1 MKARINYKSK
11 KTIIIISVAL
21 VLLIVAITGT
31 VAFVKGNRN
40 ASAAVNVDSSS
51 SSQNGENNNGT
62 NAGLQNNGDQ
72 NNGETVND
80 KENLPNAGNNAN
92 PEETENNLNSANTGN
107 NGDNSSNT
115 NGGTTGATT
124 GNGSTNG
131 TSNRNNGSSTTTTT
145 GGANVPN
152 QDYTQTTVI
161 PGREN
166 VLVEQNTEI
175 GWSPIS
181 VAAYTAASRL
191 KVHKPDLELQKYAY
205 LDGDSLEELPVNTA
219 VQKGETITYVIK
231 ITNKGNEDA
240 KNIRTIDEI
249 PEGTELVSISE
260 GGALNNEGKIAWKN
274 DIKAGETVTVS
285 FKAKVTADSVNLIK
299 NTAKVNGEETPE
311 TKTPIIT
318 AVKTANVVTTIDKE
332 EVLEDRYAK
341 VGETIRYT
349 ITVKNT
355 SEVDGT
361 TVITDIIPDGTT
373 LVDGTITENGKFD
386 KENKTITW
394 NNVVV
399 PANSE
404 VSVNFDVVV
413 NAKTIAGEDVK
424 SVKNTATIGNT
435 PTEEVETKVANI
447 TTVKTSEGI
456 HADGTPVTEEN
467 PLHEL
472 DRITYTLTATNNGNG
487 KGTVKISDTV
497 PEGTTLVADSI
508 KIGNDTYTEKE
519 LNEGIDVT
527 LEAGEKKSITFIVT
541 INPFKDEKIVVRNA
555 DAKQDEKE
563 VPPTDDEVIKEYVSI
578 DVNKEFVD
586 KENVDELRPTEIV
599 VALYK
604 NAGDATHIDT
614 RTLNEQNNWKA
625 SFTNL
630 DKYDFETQELIKYD
644 AKELNVDKNYT
655 ASYEKNKE
663 KNNITLKIT
672 NTLKYESVLTNI
684 TANKVWNDNE
694 NKVGARK
701 SVTFELYADGVATGK
716 TQTATADDWT
726 VEFKNVQKYN
736 KDGSEI
742 KYTVIET
749 TQVEHYNKPAYSD
762 NGLTVTNTIDYTTFK
777 TRVVATKK
785 WIDPENAKRPEVTI
799 NLYQNG
805 SEDVYATYTLK
816 NGETLHEFTN
826 LQKYDENGNEYLYT
840 VEEAEVEGYT
850 PEYSNDTLTITN
862 VINQENTVTI
872 SGKKTWIAPAGT
884 TYPTITIKLYKN
896 GIFEN
901 KVELTNGTTNYEF
914 NNLPKYKVDE
924 NGQYELDENGNVQL
938 NKYTVEEDAVDGYTS
953 VKAQNG
959 FDFINTI
966 NQEKITING
975 TKTWID
981 PQGTTHDPITINL
994 LRDGKKINSTTLANG
1009 TTSYEFKDLDRYDL
1023 SDGHEYVYK
1032 VEEINVKGY
1041 QTSYAGEYNE
1051 QITNTINQ
1059 EKLSINGTKTW
1070 IDPQGTTHNPITINL
1085 LRDGKNV
1092 DHVTL
1097 ANGTTTYKFENLD
1110 KFAQDGHI
1118 YKYTIVEE
1126 AVEGYTP
1133 TYSGEYNENI
1143 TNTINQDNTVSVTGV
1158 KIWVDP
1164 QGTTHNPITINL
1176 LRDGKNVDHVTLA
1189 NGTTNYKFENLDKY
1203 APDGHI
1209 YKYTVSEDAVD
1220 GYQTTYGE
1228 NTITNTINQEKLS
1241 INGTKTWIDPQGT
1254 EHKEITVNLLRDNEK
1269 VNFVTLANGITNYEF
1284 KDLEKYAPDGHI
1296 YKYKVE
1302 EENVSGY
1309 TTSYTGEYNENITNT
1324 INQEKVSINGEKK
1337 WVAPTGTKFPT
1348 ITINLLR
1355 DGEKI
1360 DSKELVN
1367 GTTSYSFE
1375 NLDRYDLIN
1384 GHEYEYTVSEEK
1396 VEGYTTSYSDD
1407 KKSTITNTIEQ
1418 KYKTISGTKTW
1429 IAPAGTIYPNIEITL
1444 YRNGEEYKTITLES
1458 GKTSYEFKDLETY
1471 APDGSIYNYSVEETK
1486 LSNYTSEK
1494 AENGVDFINTIKQE
1508 QVSVRGSKTWV
1519 IPAGKIVPTI
1529 TINLLR
1535 DGEKVNSVELTNGTT
1550 SYSFENLDRYDLTDG
1565 HEYKY
1570 TVSEGTVEGYKSEQ
1584 NENNFT
1590 NTIEQ
1595 DNTVIV
1601 SGNKTWVTPAGTTHP
1616 TVTINLLK
1624 NGEQYKTTTIAN
1636 GNTTYEFTGLPK
1648 YKTDANGNFVLDV
1661 NGNIELNE
1669 YTVEEA
1675 ELNGYTSEK
1684 AANGVDFVN
1693 TIDQELISIS
1703 GEKTWVD
1710 PEGTTLVHPE
1720 ITINLIKNGTKASA
1734 IKLANGNT
1742 KYEFTEL
1749 PKYKTDENGKYVL
1762 DSNGNVQLN
1771 RYTIEEENVRNY
1783 TTSYN
1788 GYNITN
1794 TFNQDI
1800 QGTVEITTTT
1810 TSQTS
1815 VKTPLDVVFVLDIS
1829 GSMNDNDKDKTMVD
1843 SVNTAIS
1850 TIMNEN
1856 PESRIGVVAY
1866 SSTYNSSLA
1875 NANNATTLL
1884 PLGKYT
1890 PKTTGKYLTLQEG
1903 VLRGNNEKYDTITT
1917 NVNEKKNQTLN
1928 VYGGTYTQA
1937 GIKEGAGIL
1946 TSANTKFTTTVNGK
1960 QKEITRTPVMIL
1972 LSDGDPTYYNENYTT
1987 LSGKKYG
1994 NGSDTTENEAYYT
2007 IKTANYYKQ
2016 QITSHYYG
2024 TTGTKSKFY
2033 TIGLNLSGTLSE
2045 TILNP
2050 TSENVNKC
2058 NDEGTEGGYFT
2069 WRNVKGKLYDKI
2081 IADGSAGKYSY
2092 ADQSYVGSMTTSDLQ
2107 SIFNTIINDNSTSTE
2122 TRDITVEESD
2132 ARRVNLE
2139 GIDTSK
2145 EFTLT
2150 IGSHSYNFAQAQ
2162 TAGYV
2167 KGNNTDGYY
2176 VDISNVAKGTTI
2188 SISYNK

>member
-21 VLLIVAITGT
+21 VLLIAAITGT

-62 NAGLQNNGDQ
+62 NAGLQNNG
-72 NNGETVND
+72 ETVND
-80 KENLPNAGNNAN
+80 EENLPNAGNNAN

-107 NGDNSSNT
+107 NGDNGDNSSNT

-361 TVITDIIPDGTT
+361 TVITDSIPDGTT

-424 SVKNTATIGNT
+424 SVKNTATVGNT

-472 DRITYTLTATNNGNG
+472 DKITYTLTATNIGNG

-655 ASYEKNKE
+655 ASYEKNQE

-716 TQTATADDWT
+716 TQTATADNWT

-749 TQVEHYNKPAYSD
+749 TQVEHYNKSAYSD

-777 TRVVATKK
+777 TSVLATKK

-816 NGETLHEFTN
+816 NGETSHEFTN
-826 LQKYDENGNEYLYT
+826 LPKYDENGNEYLYT

-862 VINQENTVTI
+862 VINQENTVKI
-872 SGKKTWIAPAGT
+872 SGTKTWIAPEGKAF
-884 TYPTITIKLYKN
+884 PTITIKLYKN

-938 NKYTVEEDAVDGYTS
+938 NVYTVEEADVKGYTS
-953 VKAQNG
+953 KKAENG
-959 FDFINTI
+959 FDFTNTI
-966 NQEKITING
+966 NQEKIT
-975 TKTWID
+975 
-981 PQGTTHDPITINL
+981 
-994 LRDGKKINSTTLANG
+994 
-1009 TTSYEFKDLDRYDL
+1009 
-1023 SDGHEYVYK
+1023 
-1032 VEEINVKGY
+1032 
-1041 QTSYAGEYNE
+1041 
-1051 QITNTINQ
+1051 
-1059 EKLSINGTKTW
+1059 INGTKTW

-1097 ANGTTTYKFENLD
+1097 ANGTTTYRFENLD

-1269 VNFVTLANGITNYEF
+1269 VNSVTLANGTTNYEF
-1284 KDLEKYAPDGHI
+1284 KDLDKYATDGHI
-1296 YKYKVE
+1296 YNYKVE

-1309 TTSYTGEYNENITNT
+1309 TTSYAGEYNENITNT

-1355 DGEKI
+1355 DGEKV

-1384 GHEYEYTVSEEK
+1384 GHEYEYTISEEK

-1444 YRNGEEYKTITLES
+1444 YRNGEEYKTIKLES

-1471 APDGSIYNYSVEETK
+1471 APDGSVYNYSVEETK

-1570 TVSEGTVEGYKSEQ
+1570 TVSEDTVEGYKSEQ

-1601 SGNKTWVTPAGTTHP
+1601 SGNKTWVTPVGTTHP

-1720 ITINLIKNGTKASA
+1720 ITINLIKNGTKAST

-1903 VLRGNNEKYDTITT
+1903 VLRGNNETYDTITT

-2007 IKTANYYKQ
+2007 IRTANYYKQ

-2024 TTGTKSKFY
+2024 TTETKSKFY
-2033 TIGLNLSGTLSE
+2033 TIGLNMSGTLSE

>member
-21 VLLIVAITGT
+21 VLLIAAITGT

-51 SSQNGENNNGT
+51 SSQNGENNNVT
-62 NAGLQNNGDQ
+62 NAGLPNNGDQ

-80 KENLPNAGNNAN
+80 KENLPDA
-92 PEETENNLNSANTGN
+92 GN
-107 NGDNSSNT
+107 NGDDSSNT

-205 LDGDSLEELPVNTA
+205 LDGDALEELPVNTA

-361 TVITDIIPDGTT
+361 TVITDSIPDGTT

-413 NAKTIAGEDVK
+413 NAKTIAGEDIK
-424 SVKNTATIGNT
+424 SVKNTATVGNT

-472 DRITYTLTATNNGNG
+472 DKITYTLIATNIGNG

-655 ASYEKNKE
+655 ASYEKNQE

-716 TQTATADDWT
+716 TQTATADNWT

-777 TRVVATKK
+777 TSVLATKK

-816 NGETLHEFTN
+816 NGETSHEFTN
-826 LQKYDENGNEYLYT
+826 LPKYDENGNEYLYT

-862 VINQENTVTI
+862 VINQENTVKI
-872 SGKKTWIAPAGT
+872 SGTKTWIAPEGKAF
-884 TYPTITIKLYKN
+884 PTITIKLYKN

-938 NKYTVEEDAVDGYTS
+938 NVYTVEEADVKGYTS
-953 VKAQNG
+953 KKAENG
-959 FDFINTI
+959 FDFTNTI

-994 LRDGKKINSTTLANG
+994 LRDGKKMNSTTLANG

-1070 IDPQGTTHNPITINL
+1070 I
-1085 LRDGKNV
+1085 
-1092 DHVTL
+1092 
-1097 ANGTTTYKFENLD
+1097 
-1110 KFAQDGHI
+1110 
-1118 YKYTIVEE
+1118 
-1126 AVEGYTP
+1126 
-1133 TYSGEYNENI
+1133 
-1143 TNTINQDNTVSVTGV
+1143 
-1158 KIWVDP
+1158 DP

-1269 VNFVTLANGITNYEF
+1269 VNSVTLANGTTNYEF
-1284 KDLEKYAPDGHI
+1284 KDLDKYATDGHI
-1296 YKYKVE
+1296 YNYKVE

-1309 TTSYTGEYNENITNT
+1309 TTSYAGEYNENITNT

-1355 DGEKI
+1355 DGEKV

-1444 YRNGEEYKTITLES
+1444 YRNGEEYKTIKLES

-1471 APDGSIYNYSVEETK
+1471 APDGSVYNYSVEETK

-1570 TVSEGTVEGYKSEQ
+1570 TVSEDTVEGYKSEQ

-1601 SGNKTWVTPAGTTHP
+1601 SGNKTWVTPVGTTHP

-2007 IKTANYYKQ
+2007 IRTANYYKQ

-2033 TIGLNLSGTLSE
+2033 TIGLNMSGTLSE

>member
-80 KENLPNAGNNAN
+80 EENLPNAGNNAN

-777 TRVVATKK
+777 TSVVATKK

-1070 IDPQGTTHNPITINL
+1070 IDPQGT
-1085 LRDGKNV
+1085 
-1092 DHVTL
+1092 
-1097 ANGTTTYKFENLD
+1097 
-1110 KFAQDGHI
+1110 
-1118 YKYTIVEE
+1118 
-1126 AVEGYTP
+1126 
-1133 TYSGEYNENI
+1133 
-1143 TNTINQDNTVSVTGV
+1143 
-1158 KIWVDP
+1158 
-1164 QGTTHNPITINL
+1164 
-1176 LRDGKNVDHVTLA
+1176 
-1189 NGTTNYKFENLDKY
+1189 
-1203 APDGHI
+1203 
-1209 YKYTVSEDAVD
+1209 
-1220 GYQTTYGE
+1220 
-1228 NTITNTINQEKLS
+1228 
-1241 INGTKTWIDPQGT
+1241 

-1269 VNFVTLANGITNYEF
+1269 VNSVTLANGTTNYEF
-1284 KDLEKYAPDGHI
+1284 KDLDKYATDGHI
-1296 YKYKVE
+1296 YNYKVE

-1309 TTSYTGEYNENITNT
+1309 TTSYAGEYNENITNT

-1570 TVSEGTVEGYKSEQ
+1570 TVSEETVEGYKSEQ

-1903 VLRGNNEKYDTITT
+1903 VLRGNNETYDTITT

-2007 IKTANYYKQ
+2007 IRTANYYKQ

-2033 TIGLNLSGTLSE
+2033 TIGLNMSGTLSE

-2132 ARRVNLE
+2132 TRRVNLE

>member
-1 MKARINYKSK
+1 MKARINYRSK
-11 KTIIIISVAL
+11 RTIIIISIAV
-21 VLLIVAITGT
+21 VLLIAAIAGT
-31 VAFVKGNRN
+31 VAFVKGNRD
-40 ASAAVNVDSSS
+40 AAAAMPEDNPGT
-51 SSQNGENNNGT
+51 SQNDGT
-62 NAGLQNNGDQ
+62 NAGLPNNGDQ
-72 NNGETVND
+72 NNGSDQNND
-80 KENLPNAGNNAN
+80 GTTLPTDGDNTNPADSNNNDNNGSTTNDGTTGTNGANGSTTGTTNGTNTGANAGTTTGTTTAGNN
-92 PEETENNLNSANTGN
+92 
-107 NGDNSSNT
+107 
-115 NGGTTGATT
+115 
-124 GNGSTNG
+124 
-131 TSNRNNGSSTTTTT
+131 
-145 GGANVPN
+145 GANVPN
-152 QDYTQTTVI
+152 QDYAQTTTVI
-161 PGREN
+161 TEN
-166 VLVEQNTEI
+166 PWETKEI

-361 TVITDIIPDGTT
+361 TVITDSIPDGTT

-413 NAKTIAGEDVK
+413 NAKTIAGEEVK
-424 SVKNTATIGNT
+424 SVKNTATVGNT

-472 DRITYTLTATNNGNG
+472 DKITYTLIATNIGNG

-655 ASYEKNKE
+655 ASYEKNQE

-777 TRVVATKK
+777 TSVLATKK

-816 NGETLHEFTN
+816 NGETSHEFTN
-826 LQKYDENGNEYLYT
+826 LPKYDENGNEYLYT

-862 VINQENTVTI
+862 VINQENTVKI
-872 SGKKTWIAPAGT
+872 SGTKTWIAPEGKAF
-884 TYPTITIKLYKN
+884 PTITIKLYKN

-938 NKYTVEEDAVDGYTS
+938 NVYTVEEADVKGYTS
-953 VKAQNG
+953 KKAENG
-959 FDFINTI
+959 FDFTNTI
-966 NQEKITING
+966 NQEKIT
-975 TKTWID
+975 
-981 PQGTTHDPITINL
+981 
-994 LRDGKKINSTTLANG
+994 
-1009 TTSYEFKDLDRYDL
+1009 
-1023 SDGHEYVYK
+1023 
-1032 VEEINVKGY
+1032 
-1041 QTSYAGEYNE
+1041 
-1051 QITNTINQ
+1051 
-1059 EKLSINGTKTW
+1059 
-1070 IDPQGTTHNPITINL
+1070 
-1085 LRDGKNV
+1085 
-1092 DHVTL
+1092 
-1097 ANGTTTYKFENLD
+1097 
-1110 KFAQDGHI
+1110 
-1118 YKYTIVEE
+1118 
-1126 AVEGYTP
+1126 
-1133 TYSGEYNENI
+1133 
-1143 TNTINQDNTVSVTGV
+1143 
-1158 KIWVDP
+1158 
-1164 QGTTHNPITINL
+1164 
-1176 LRDGKNVDHVTLA
+1176 
-1189 NGTTNYKFENLDKY
+1189 
-1203 APDGHI
+1203 
-1209 YKYTVSEDAVD
+1209 
-1220 GYQTTYGE
+1220 
-1228 NTITNTINQEKLS
+1228 

-1269 VNFVTLANGITNYEF
+1269 VNSVTLANGTTNYEF
-1284 KDLEKYAPDGHI
+1284 KDLDKYATDGHI
-1296 YKYKVE
+1296 YNYKVE

-1309 TTSYTGEYNENITNT
+1309 TTSYAGEYNENITNT

-1355 DGEKI
+1355 DGEKV

-1444 YRNGEEYKTITLES
+1444 YRNGEEYKTIKLES

-1471 APDGSIYNYSVEETK
+1471 APDGSVYNYSVEETK

-1570 TVSEGTVEGYKSEQ
+1570 TVSEDTVEGYKSEQ

-1601 SGNKTWVTPAGTTHP
+1601 SGNKTWVTPVGTTHP

-1669 YTVEEA
+1669 YTVEEV

-1720 ITINLIKNGTKASA
+1720 ITINLIKNGTKAST

-1903 VLRGNNEKYDTITT
+1903 VLRGNNETYDTITT

-1972 LSDGDPTYYNENYTT
+1972 LSDGDPTYYNESYTT

-1994 NGSDTTENEAYYT
+1994 NGSETTENEAYYT
-2007 IKTANYYKQ
+2007 IRTANYYKQ

-2033 TIGLNLSGTLSE
+2033 TIGLNMSGTLSE

-2058 NDEGTEGGYFT
+2058 NNEGTEGGYFT